1 MSLSTQVDSQHVNR
15 KLSSRKLRK
24 EKPLYFLNTS
34 VVSSSE
40 YFRTEMDRFIIDG
53 LDDRTTAVTMMHQA
67 HVLVNFKNLLTD
79 YDRYHP
85 RQAMQPATTSN

>member
-1 MSLSTQVDSQHVNR
+1 MSLPANISER
-15 KLSSRKLRK
+15 KWI
-24 EKPLYFLNTS
+24 
-34 VVSSSE
+34 
-40 YFRTEMDRFIIDG
+40 RFIIDG